1 MTKQSK
7 TCIIIAV
14 RKKKLEKYPSGY
26 KGTHSKCVR
35 AGNRRVGSNPT
46 FSVTRKKCWG
56 KWLQY
61 SSRFSFL
68 ERMHKFC
75 TAKHF
80 NWRGERNDN
89 RNERK
94 LLFRWGLFQYIGYR
108 ILGFLVTVLTFGICL
123 PWAYT
128 MIYKWRIKHTV
139 INGKR
144 LYFDGTALQLFGNWI
159 KWWFLTVI
167 TFGIYGFWVFIKLE
181 QWKTKHTH
189 FRDSCKG
196 SNVPFIKKN
205 RSGI

>member
-1 MTKQSK
+1 MVIRGRTRNALGRATAAWVRIPPSPLQEKNVGGND
-7 TCIIIAV
+7 CNIAV
-14 RKKKLEKYPSGY
+14 
-26 KGTHSKCVR
+26 V
-35 AGNRRVGSNPT
+35 
-46 FSVTRKKCWG
+46 
-56 KWLQY
+56 
-61 SSRFSFL
+61 FL
-68 ERMHKFC
+68 FWKEC
-75 TAKHF
+75 TNFAQQSIST
-80 NWRGERNDN
+80 EEE
-89 RNERK
+89 NEMITETNENSY
-94 LLFRWGLFQYIGYR
+94 FDGGLFQYIGYR